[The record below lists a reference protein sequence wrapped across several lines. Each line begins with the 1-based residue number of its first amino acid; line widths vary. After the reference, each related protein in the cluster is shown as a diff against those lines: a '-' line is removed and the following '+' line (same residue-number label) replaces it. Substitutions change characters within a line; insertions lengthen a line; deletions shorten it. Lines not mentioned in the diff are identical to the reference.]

1 MASFASVEQ
10 AAASL
15 VDFSQPMDVSVL
27 ERIVETA
34 DQVSTGGRS
43 DAAGSI
49 PPLPIVAPSWASADP
64 PLTQFRSHNYP
75 KPL

>member
-1 MASFASVEQ
+1 MATFASVEQ

-34 DQVSTGGRS
+34 YQVSPRAEARGPHHCR
-43 DAAGSI
+43 AFK
-49 PPLPIVAPSWASADP
+49 SARGERRR
-64 PLTQFRSHNYP
+64 LSH
-75 KPL
+75 LLL